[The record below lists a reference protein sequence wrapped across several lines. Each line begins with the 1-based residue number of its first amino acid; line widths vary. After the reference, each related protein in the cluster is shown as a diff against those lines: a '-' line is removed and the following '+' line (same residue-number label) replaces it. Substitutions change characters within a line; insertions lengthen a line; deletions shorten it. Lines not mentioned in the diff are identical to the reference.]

1 MSDYSLDIIKKQNR
15 QAVYCKVTLRHLR
28 ATIVAVGNQYSERV
42 FVDWDMLHAR
52 RVREIVICGLPGS
65 TVLFHIS
72 HKRHDLRKKK

>member
-42 FVDWDMLHAR
+42 FVD
-52 RVREIVICGLPGS
+52 
-65 TVLFHIS
+65 
-72 HKRHDLRKKK
+72 